1 MVDLSFTEI
10 AEKIQKFP
18 LPDNF
23 DIVVGIASGG
33 IVPASLLAFR
43 LKLDLKIIKI
53 NYRDEQNNPRYEQPV
68 LLAAFQEEL
77 KNKRILL
84 VDDVSVSGKTLEAA
98 KALLKDNDIMTFAL
112 KGKAD
117 YVLFTDIKTCVN
129 WPWK

>member
-1 MVDLSFTEI
+1 MVDLSFIEI
-10 AEKIQKFP
+10 SEKIQNLS

-23 DIVVGIASGG
+23 DLVVGIATGG
-33 IVPASLLAFR
+33 IVPASILAYK
-43 LKLDLKIIKI
+43 LKLDMKIIRI

-68 LLAAFQEEL
+68 LLTAFPEEI

-84 VDDVSVSGKTLEAA
+84 VDDVSVSGKTLNTA
-98 KALLKDNDIMTFAL
+98 KALLKDNDITTFAL